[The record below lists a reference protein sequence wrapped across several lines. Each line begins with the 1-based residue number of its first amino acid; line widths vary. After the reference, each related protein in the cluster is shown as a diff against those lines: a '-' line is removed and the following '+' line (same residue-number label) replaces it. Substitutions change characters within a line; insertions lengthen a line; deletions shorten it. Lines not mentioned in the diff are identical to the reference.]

1 MKDVKSRLIEQIN
14 EIEDENLLKTI
25 DSMLND
31 LNGEYVYEFT
41 DKQKKDIEL
50 SISEF
55 EQGNFKTHEEVMAK
69 FKRWGQ

>member
-25 DSMLND
+25 NSMLND
-31 LNGEYVYEFT
+31 LNGEYVFEFT
-41 DKQKKDIEL
+41 DEQKKDIEL

-69 FKRWGQ
+69 FKR